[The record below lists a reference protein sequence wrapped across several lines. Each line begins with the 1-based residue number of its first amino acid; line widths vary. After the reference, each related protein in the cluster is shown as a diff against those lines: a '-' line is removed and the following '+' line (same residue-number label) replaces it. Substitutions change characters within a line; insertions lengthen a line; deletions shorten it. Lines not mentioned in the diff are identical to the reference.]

1 MAYLI
6 QLDRHFRY
14 FCHIYLPIV
23 SLLVF
28 CISWGKKD
36 NHGKTY
42 HIWTSVSKERFHS
55 DVFFNGKLYRLLL
68 LITKHACTTLKYTV
82 VYSIRLLCIK
92 IFDLTK
98 DFGSHLH
105 AVAQAAESAVASP
118 IALHSVSPKN
128 IPSTSPQKESKYSG
142 TCYIN
147 VYMTSKF
154 TYSHI
159 LTCML
164 VEKNE
169 N

>member
-1 MAYLI
+1 M
-6 QLDRHFRY
+6 
-14 FCHIYLPIV
+14 
-23 SLLVF
+23 
-28 CISWGKKD
+28 
-36 NHGKTY
+36 
-42 HIWTSVSKERFHS
+42 
-55 DVFFNGKLYRLLL
+55 

-118 IALHSVSPKN
+118 IAPHSVSPKN